1 MRRHIRSAIALLVIG
16 LWAVAS
22 FASAYNAQPKL
33 VVIVV
38 VDQLRGDLLERYH
51 DDFSEGGFRLLMD
64 HGAWFTT
71 CYYNYAATKT
81 APGHS
86 TIGTGTY
93 ALGHGIFA
101 NEWWD
106 PRERRIVS
114 SVEDENTH
122 VVGLPEGTA
131 GERWSASPHNL
142 QTDTIGDELKLAT
155 GGRARIFG
163 VSLKDR
169 AAILPVGYSADAAYF
184 LDTQSGAFVTSSYY
198 MAQAPEWLQQFNT
211 SGTRESY
218 LNREVKDPDGNV
230 LRSTA
235 PRKNDKG
242 KDASYYDLVG
252 PTPWGNDYIVDLTKQ
267 LIENEKLGTGP
278 VTDLLSVSFSSPDV
292 LGHKVGPDAVE
303 DKQMLLALDHTLAG
317 FFAYLDAK
325 VGRGNWAV
333 ALSADHG
340 VAPMADYANRLRIPA
355 FNFSPEDLQ
364 TQLNHML
371 KLQYAK
377 QLAAVAPAAKAKTQ
391 TSEEKNDDAQKF
403 VVYIDYPTVH
413 LDAEAFEKVK
423 VSEAEAEKTVGEL
436 MLKLGF
442 RSYSTKSQ
450 MAAGEIR
457 NTVFR
462 AQTLNA
468 YSSLGGWYVTGL
480 YPPFQVGYSS
490 GTGHALPY
498 SYDAHVPLAFY
509 GAAFR
514 PGIYRESVEP
524 VDLAVTLSSLLR
536 TNKPA
541 SAVGRV
547 LHEAF
552 VDNPATGVAATAST
566 K

>member
-1 MRRHIRSAIALLVIG
+1 MRRHLRSTITLLVLG
-16 LWAVAS
+16 LWAVAL

-51 DDFSEGGFRLLMD
+51 DDFPDGGIRLLMD

-114 SVEDENTH
+114 SVEDESTH
-122 VVGLPEGTA
+122 PLGLPAGVEG
-131 GERWSASPHNL
+131 EQWSASPHNL

-155 GGRARIFG
+155 GGRARVYGI
-163 VSLKDR
+163 SLKDR
-169 AAILPVGYSADAAYF
+169 AAILPVGFAADAAFF
-184 LDTQSGAFVTSSYY
+184 LDSHSGAFVTSSYY
-198 MAQAPEWLQQFNT
+198 MQQAPEWLVKFNE
-211 SGTRESY
+211 SGTRQQY
-218 LNREVKDPDGNV
+218 LNREVKDAAGNV
-230 LRSTA
+230 WRSTT
-235 PRKNDKG
+235 PRKNDQG

-252 PTPWGNDYIVDLTKQ
+252 ATPWGNDYLVDLAKQ
-267 LIENEKLGTGP
+267 VIGNEHLGTGP
-278 VTDLLSVSFSSPDV
+278 ATDLLSISFSSPDI
-292 LGHKVGPDAVE
+292 LGHKVGPDAPE
-303 DKQMLLALDHTLAG
+303 DKNMLLALDRTLAG
-317 FFAYLDAK
+317 FFAYLDAQ
-325 VGRGNWAV
+325 VGQGNWVV
-333 ALSADHG
+333 ALTADHG
-340 VAPMADYANRLRIPA
+340 VAPMSDYATKLRVPA
-355 FNFSPEDLQ
+355 FNFSPGDLQ
-364 TQLNHML
+364 NQLNHML
-371 KLQYAK
+371 RAQYAQ
-377 QLAAVAPAAKAKTQ
+377 QLAAPKTPAPAK
-391 TSEEKNDDAQKF
+391 SDDDAAKF

-413 LDAEAFEKVK
+413 LDSDAFATVK
-423 VSEAEAEKTVGEL
+423 VGEAEAEKTVGEM

-442 RSYSTKSQ
+442 RSYATKTQ
-450 MAAGEIR
+450 MATGEVR
-457 NTVFR
+457 NSVFR
-462 AQTLNA
+462 QQTLNA
-468 YSSLGGWYVTGL
+468 YSPLGGWYVTGL

-509 GAAFR
+509 GTAFR
-514 PGIYRESVEP
+514 PGVYRESVEP
-524 VDLAVTLSSLLR
+524 VDIAVTLSSLLR
-536 TNKPA
+536 INKPA

-552 VDNPATGVAATAST
+552 ADNPGVAAPLQNANSAET

>member
-1 MRRHIRSAIALLVIG
+1 MNRQLRSALALIVLG

-22 FASAYNAQPKL
+22 FASAYNAQPRL

-51 DDFSEGGFRLLMD
+51 DDFTEGGFRLLMD
-64 HGAWFTT
+64 HGAWFTS

-106 PRERRIVS
+106 PRERRIVT
-114 SVEDENTH
+114 SVEDEGTKPL
-122 VVGLPEGTA
+122 GLPDGA
-131 GERWSASPHNL
+131 VGEKWSSSPHNL

-155 GGRARIFG
+155 GGRAKVFG
-163 VSLKDR
+163 IALKDR
-169 AAILPVGYSADAAYF
+169 AAILPVGFSADAALF
-184 LDTQSGAFVTSSYY
+184 LDPQSGAFVTSSYY
-198 MAQAPEWLQQFNT
+198 MQQAPAWLVQFNA
-211 SGTRESY
+211 GKTRESY
-218 LNREVKDPDGNV
+218 LNREVKDAAGNV

-235 PRKNDKG
+235 PVKNAKG
-242 KDASYYDLVG
+242 KDASFYELVG
-252 PTPWGNDYIVDLTKQ
+252 PTPWGNDYTVDIAKQ
-267 LIENEKLGTGP
+267 VIDNEKLGSGA
-278 VTDLLSVSFSSPDV
+278 VTDLISISFSSPDI
-292 LGHKVGPDAVE
+292 LGHKVGPDAPE
-303 DKQMLLALDHTLAG
+303 DRAMLIALDRTLAG
-317 FFAYLDAK
+317 FFEYLDAK
-325 VGRGNWAV
+325 VGKGNWAV

-340 VAPMADYANRLRIPA
+340 VAPMADYASKLRIPA

-364 TQLNHML
+364 TQLNYML
-371 KLQYAK
+371 KLQYGKEAK
-377 QLAAVAPAAKAKTQ
+377 Y
-391 TSEEKNDDAQKF
+391 

-413 LDAEAFEKVK
+413 LDTEAFEAVN
-423 VSEAEAEKTVGEL
+423 VQQADAEKAVGEL

-450 MAAGEIR
+450 MALGDLR

-462 AQTLNA
+462 QQTLNA
-468 YSSLGGWYVTGL
+468 YSPLGGWYVTGL
-480 YPPFQVGYSS
+480 YPPFQVGYAS

-509 GAAFR
+509 GTAFR
-514 PGIYRESVEP
+514 AGIYRESVEP

-552 VDNPATGVAATAST
+552 ADNPGVGVAAAAGT

>member
-1 MRRHIRSAIALLVIG
+1 MLRRFRSLTALLVLG

-22 FASAYNAQPKL
+22 YASAYNAQPKL

-51 DDFSEGGFRLLMD
+51 DDFPEGGIRLLMD
-64 HGAWFTT
+64 RGAWFTT

-93 ALGHGIFA
+93 SLGHGIFA

-106 PRERRIVS
+106 PNERRIVT
-114 SVEDENTH
+114 SVEDEGTRPL
-122 VVGLPEGTA
+122 GLPAGVEG
-131 GERWSASPHNL
+131 EKWSASPHNL

-155 GGRARIFG
+155 AGRSRVYGI
-163 VSLKDR
+163 SLKDR
-169 AAILPVGYSADAAYF
+169 AAILPVGFSADAAFF
-184 LDTQSGAFVTSSYY
+184 LDPQSGAFVTSSYY
-198 MAQAPEWLQQFNT
+198 MPQAPEWLVKFNE
-211 SGTRESY
+211 SGAKDKY
-218 LNREVKDPDGNV
+218 LNRELKDADGN
-230 LRSTA
+230 LWRSTA
-235 PRKNDKG
+235 PRLNAKG
-242 KDASYYDLVG
+242 KPASYYDLVG
-252 PTPWGNDYIVDLTKQ
+252 PTPWGNDYLADLAKT
-267 LIENEKLGTGP
+267 LIENEKLGQGP
-278 VTDLLSVSFSSPDV
+278 STDLLSVSFSSTDI
-292 LGHKVGPDAVE
+292 LGHKVGPDAPE
-303 DKQMLLALDHTLAG
+303 DKNMLLAFDRTLAG
-317 FFAYLDAK
+317 FFSYLDEK

-333 ALSADHG
+333 AFTADHG
-340 VAPMADYANRLRIPA
+340 VAPMADYANKLRIPA

-364 TQLNHML
+364 HQLNVML
-371 KLQYAK
+371 RAKYAK
-377 QLAAVAPAAKAKTQ
+377 QLPPATAKPTPNADGDIDPDLP
-391 TSEEKNDDAQKF
+391 NKF

-413 LDAEAFEKVK
+413 LDRDAFAKVK
-423 VSEAEAEKTVGEL
+423 VSEAEAEKTVGEF

-442 RSYSTKSQ
+442 RSYSTKVQ
-450 MAAGEIR
+450 MAAGDVPNSI
-457 NTVFR
+457 FR
-462 AQTLNA
+462 QQTLNA
-468 YSSLGGWYVTGL
+468 YSPLGGWYVTGL
-480 YPPFQVGYSS
+480 YPPFQIGYGS

-536 TNKPA
+536 INKPA

-552 VDNPATGVAATAST
+552 QDNPAPAPQH
-566 K
+566 